1 MTALSAADGGGR
13 VVRARPKRH
22 AVLAGLAVAL
32 IAVALLSLAWGAVE
46 ISLGQ
51 VLAILAAQIG
61 IDLPWSFDKSQEAV
75 LLSIRLPRAVLGA
88 LVGGSLAVA
97 GATLQGLFRNPL
109 ADPQLIGV
117 SSGAAL
123 AAVTVIVFGAAL
135 VGIAPGPLLQFSLPV
150 AAFLGGA
157 VATAIVYR
165 IANLSGRTVV
175 ATMLLA
181 GIAIQAIAS
190 AGIGVMIF
198 IADDDQLRTLNF
210 WLLGSLA
217 GGTWDVVLPTMLFL
231 VIPLAALP
239 LFARPL
245 NAFLLGESEAGHVGI
260 DVETMKRLL
269 IGLVALAAGA
279 AVAVTGVIG
288 FVGLV
293 VPHILRLLVGPDHRL
308 ILPGSILLGGAL
320 LIGADLV
327 ARTIVAPAELPIGIV
342 TQPSG
347 RPVLHLAAGA
357 QPLAKRPLTM
367 LSAKAATVRIGSATL
382 LTDVS
387 IDVRPGE
394 VVVIL
399 GPNGAGKSTLL
410 RLFAGERA
418 PNDGRIELNGRAMQ
432 DWPKKAAAKVRAV
445 LPQSS
450 PLSFPFMV
458 REVVMIGRTPHLNG
472 AETDRDRA
480 IVDDAMSAA
489 DVTHLA
495 DPQLPDIVGR

>member
-1 MTALSAADGGGR
+1 MTAITAADGDAR
-13 VVRARPKRH
+13 AVRARPRRR
-22 AVLAGLAVAL
+22 AVLAVLAITLVVVML
-32 IAVALLSLAWGAVE
+32 ISLAWGAVE

-51 VLAILAAQIG
+51 VLAILGAQIG
-61 IDLPWSFDKSQEAV
+61 LELPWSFDRSQEAV
-75 LLSIRLPRAVLGA
+75 LLSIRLPRAVLGV

-123 AAVTVIVFGAAL
+123 AAVSVIVFGAAL
-135 VGIAPGPLLQFSLPV
+135 VGIAPGMLMQFSLPV

-157 VATAIVYR
+157 AATAIVYR

-181 GIAIQAIAS
+181 GIAIQAVAN

-198 IADDDQLRTLNF
+198 ISDDDQLRTLNF

-217 GGTWDVVLPTMLFL
+217 GGTWDVVLPTIVFL
-231 VIPLAALP
+231 VVPLVVLP

-260 DVETMKRLL
+260 DVETMKRVL
-269 IGLVALAAGA
+269 IGLVAVAAGA

-320 LIGADLV
+320 LIGADVV

-342 TQPSG
+342 TSLLGGPFFIWLLVRSRSHSG
-347 RPVLHLAAGA
+347 
-357 QPLAKRPLTM
+357 
-367 LSAKAATVRIGSATL
+367 
-382 LTDVS
+382 
-387 IDVRPGE
+387 
-394 VVVIL
+394 
-399 GPNGAGKSTLL
+399 
-410 RLFAGERA
+410 F
-418 PNDGRIELNGRAMQ
+418 
-432 DWPKKAAAKVRAV
+432 
-445 LPQSS
+445 
-450 PLSFPFMV
+450 
-458 REVVMIGRTPHLNG
+458 
-472 AETDRDRA
+472 
-480 IVDDAMSAA
+480 
-489 DVTHLA
+489 
-495 DPQLPDIVGR
+495 